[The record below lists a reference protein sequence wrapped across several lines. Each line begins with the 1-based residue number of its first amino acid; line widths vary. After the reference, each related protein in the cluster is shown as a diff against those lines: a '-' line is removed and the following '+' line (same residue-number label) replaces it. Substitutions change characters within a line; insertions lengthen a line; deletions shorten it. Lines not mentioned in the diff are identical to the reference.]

1 MTNEMFENFTA
12 QLQTALAPAQELN
25 KLYFYNVEKLV
36 EIQLNSARDYA
47 EICLDQFRSVSEIN
61 DQKGLEAFISKQ
73 TETFKHIGEKVM
85 ADSQA
90 VANIGT
96 EFSTEA
102 QKIAEKSV
110 EVASAAVNVA
120 PVAKKASAAK
130 KAA

>member
-1 MTNEMFENFTA
+1 MTNEIFEKFTA
-12 QLQTALAPAQELN
+12 QVQTVLAPVQELN

-73 TETFKHIGEKVM
+73 GETFKHIGEKVI

-110 EVASAAVNVA
+110 EAAAAAVNVA
-120 PVAKKASAAK
+120 PVAKKAPAAK